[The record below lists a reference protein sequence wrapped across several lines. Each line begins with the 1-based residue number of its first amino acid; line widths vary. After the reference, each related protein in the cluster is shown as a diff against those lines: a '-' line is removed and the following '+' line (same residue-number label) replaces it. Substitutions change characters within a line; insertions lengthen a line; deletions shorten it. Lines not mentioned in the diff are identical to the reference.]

1 MSSVTLNEKSPPPEK
16 QEQLPRHESRTAPLT
31 PECEKSTPS
40 PPESE
45 VNTLAGSDAGLDSYY
60 AKYHVDMFSKGMLK
74 LYGAWAVAFMGP
86 FMSGYGVSSMTAI
99 NALSQYQTYCIH
111 RSRFRHVANS
121 RLCDFL
127 AWPNFAAMTAL
138 LGMVLLAFAKHVSM
152 LLAGRFFLGAGL
164 GMMQTAAPP
173 FIVETAPPLNRGFIT
188 GLSNGAWILGGCLAT
203 GITIGTS
210 RIASQWAWR
219 IPAILSIM
227 VTAVLFLPE
236 SPRWLVLHGH
246 ENRARDMLVKY
257 HGNGVM
263 TPVVQLELAQI
274 VQAVKMAPVSRWW
287 DCSGLVNS
295 RSKRYRLM
303 LALMMGAFSQLSGNA
318 LSYFL
323 PALYKEVGVTRVRH
337 QLVMTLVASL
347 VSLSTALLGTYQS
360 DRLGRRPVL
369 ILSTMVC
376 ALTLSAAMLS
386 SALSHVNVNAS
397 GSASDSAAS
406 KAAIACLILFGAAY
420 AWGYQPLLPVY
431 PSEVLS
437 TEQRSAGM
445 GCFVLCLNLCALLGQ
460 LVIPIALKRIG
471 WWTYLPFI
479 CWDVLETVAWY
490 IFAVETKGR
499 TLEEL
504 DEIFN
509 APHPV
514 RASLQRTHYPSKTPM
529 HEDTMSSQV
538 GVPTVV

>member
-1 MSSVTLNEKSPPPEK
+1 MSSVTLNEKPPPSDEHK
-16 QEQLPRHESRTAPLT
+16 RPLQQISHTSPLT
-31 PECEKSTPS
+31 PGGEKSTPS

-45 VNTLAGSDAGLDSYY
+45 ISTLAGSDDGFDSYY

-99 NALSQYQTYCIH
+99 NALSQYQTYFNFDGLGVSTGLVFAMWPIAGCATFWLGPI
-111 RSRFRHVANS
+111 
-121 RLCDFL
+121 L
-127 AWPNFAAMTAL
+127 ADHLGRRGGMFISAMTAL

-219 IPAILSIM
+219 IPAILSRLILRSIM

-274 VQAVKMAPVSRWW
+274 VQAVKMAPVILCTLILS
-287 DCSGLVNS
+287 V
-295 RSKRYRLM
+295 KVY
-303 LALMMGAFSQLSGNA
+303 LAKTQ
-318 LSYFL
+318 L

-445 GCFVLCLNLCALLGQ
+445 GCFVLCLNLCG
-460 LVIPIALKRIG
+460 G
-471 WWTYLPFI
+471 F
-479 CWDVLETVAWY
+479 
-490 IFAVETKGR
+490 
-499 TLEEL
+499 
-504 DEIFN
+504 
-509 APHPV
+509 
-514 RASLQRTHYPSKTPM
+514 
-529 HEDTMSSQV
+529 
-538 GVPTVV
+538 